1 MISQGT
7 RILVSGAA
15 GFLGRALVEALLA
28 EGRSVRALVRRPVDL
43 GSAEIARGDLR
54 DPEALARACEGIDLV
69 FHTAAKAGGWGDPAE
84 YEAVNVGGTEAL
96 LAAARRAGVRAFVYT
111 SSPSVVFDGR
121 PIEGAD
127 ERLPYARRFLAD
139 YPRTK
144 ALAEQ
149 KVLGFEGLATVAIRP
164 HLIWGPGDRHLLPR
178 LVARGKRLKR
188 VGPGDPLT
196 DTIYIDNC
204 VHAHLLAGARL
215 LEAPEALSG
224 RPFFISDDQPVG
236 LWTMANRMLEAA
248 GAPAIR
254 GRIPG
259 AVARLAAASLER
271 WHRLTR
277 NQSEP
282 LVTRFAVEQF
292 LASQWYD
299 ISAAKRDLGYAPLV
313 SIEEGLEALRC
324 SLTAPG
330 S

>member
-1 MISQGT
+1 MIPQGT
-7 RILVSGAA
+7 QVLVTGAA
-15 GFLGRALVEALLA
+15 GFLGSALVEALCA
-28 EGRSVRALVRRPVDL
+28 RGISVRALVRRPAAL
-43 GSAEIARGDLR
+43 GAAEIVQGDLR

-96 LAAARRAGVRAFVYT
+96 LRAAHAAGVRAFVYT

-121 PIEGAD
+121 PIEGED

-144 ALAEQ
+144 ALAE
-149 KVLGFEGLATVAIRP
+149 KRVLDFEGLPTLALRP

-215 LEAPEALSG
+215 LDAPEGVAG
-224 RPFFISDDQPVG
+224 RPFFVSDDRPVG
-236 LWTMANRMLEAA
+236 LWTMANRLLEAA
-248 GAPAIR
+248 GAPTIR
-254 GRIPG
+254 GRTPG
-259 AVARLAAASLER
+259 NVARLAATLFEA

-277 NQSEP
+277 NPREP

-292 LASQWYD
+292 LAPQWYD
-299 ISAAKRDLGYAPLV
+299 ISAAKRDLGYAPIV
-313 SIEEGLEALRC
+313 TIEEGLEALRR
-324 SLTAPG
+324 SFASART
-330 S
+330 